1 MKFLKQ
7 YRFALIIFLVI
18 ISLVLLR
25 SFSRAGFR
33 YDAARWVE
41 ASVDGSNLI
50 PLDQLSALKGEIML
64 LNLGS
69 EAGLPDELIEKAV
82 TVSPESVTLKENLK
96 QIRNHKGPVI
106 LYSANGSVSARV
118 WMILS
123 EMGMRNVFIFSDT
136 GSDAGL

>member
-18 ISLVLLR
+18 IALVLLR

-50 PLDQLSALKGEIML
+50 TTNQLSALKGEIML

-69 EAGLPDELIEKAV
+69 EAGLPGALVEKAV
-82 TVSPESVTLKENLK
+82 TMSPESVTVKENLK

-106 LYSANGSVSARV
+106 LYSENRSVSARV

-123 EMGMRNVFIFSDT
+123 EMGMKNIFILSDT
-136 GSDAGL
+136 GSVAG

>member
-18 ISLVLLR
+18 VALVLLR
-25 SFSRAGFR
+25 SFNRTGFR
-33 YDAARWVE
+33 YDAARWAE
-41 ASVDGSNLI
+41 ASVDGSNMLTI
-50 PLDQLSALKGEIML
+50 DQLSGLKGEIML

-69 EAGLPDELIEKAV
+69 EAGLPGKLIEKAL
-82 TVSPESVTLKENLK
+82 TMSPESLSARENLK

-106 LYSANGSVSARV
+106 LYSENGSVAARV

-123 EMGMRNVFIFSDT
+123 EMGMKNVFILSHT
-136 GSDAGL
+136 GSDAG